1 MFLPT
6 AETSEKYLVRLHS
19 QLIRSLQAYHRT
31 QAQWERIVARA
42 LDLEDEVANLENA
55 DRNFL
60 RSACK
65 IRDSGTDLGWTYIRD
80 QNFGGVSQPPSYVFT
95 AGRGIFGVQKFLRY
109 RRNFWISISGSKFQT

>member
-65 IRDSGTDLGWTYIRD
+65 IRDSGTDLWWTYT
-80 QNFGGVSQPPSYVFT
+80 PPW
-95 AGRGIFGVQKFLRY
+95 IFEQAVA
-109 RRNFWISISGSKFQT
+109 NSILSGKRIIKKSVK

>member
-1 MFLPT
+1 MLILIVFRPIGAVSSCSSPA

-42 LDLEDEVANLENA
+42 LDLEDEVANLGNA

-60 RSACK
+60 RSTRK
-65 IRDSGTDLGWTYIRD
+65 IRDSRTYLGWMIII
-80 QNFGGVSQPPSYVFT
+80 NVS
-95 AGRGIFGVQKFLRY
+95 
-109 RRNFWISISGSKFQT
+109 